1 MKNKEIM
8 NNAEKCWEYVRE
20 INGFIGAVDNDAI
33 DKIKK
38 LLQSFYRYHH
48 LTQKYKDLL
57 TWLIEFNHID
67 EEVIGYVKNEIRR
80 IEREEV

>member
-8 NNAEKCWEYVRE
+8 YNLEKCWEYVRE
-20 INGFIGAVDNDAI
+20 INGLVGAVDNNAI
-33 DKIKK
+33 DQIKK
-38 LLQSFYRYHH
+38 LLQTFYHYHH
-48 LTQKYKDLL
+48 LAQKYKDLL
-57 TWLIEFNHID
+57 TWLIEFSHID